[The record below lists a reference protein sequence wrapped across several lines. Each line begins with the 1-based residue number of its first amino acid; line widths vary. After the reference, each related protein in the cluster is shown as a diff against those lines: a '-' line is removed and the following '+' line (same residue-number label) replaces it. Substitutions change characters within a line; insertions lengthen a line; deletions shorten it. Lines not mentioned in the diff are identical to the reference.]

1 MGRKKKVEV
10 VETETT
16 TTTTTV
22 ATVPPLELVN
32 QTEEEIK
39 GGVKGIEVEIVA
51 DIFNKRASLMT
62 EKDLEDIEIEITK
75 CQSDMVSS
83 YLKMSTYFN
92 LVRSKKIYSKRK
104 SKDNPAKNEYED
116 FADWAKKRF
125 DFTES
130 YAHRLANIGE
140 YFVNRLSN
148 NSRFFEYIP
157 DENKYI
163 TTGKET
169 KKKDFGR
176 TQLIELLPLRN
187 DNEKLKIVFALI
199 KEGIITTDSKVDEIK
214 EIVSKVR
221 HNRIIINDDNKL
233 EFLDVIPTKKNSKP
247 NYILMMKEFYNDIET
262 LVNGINVDTDLS
274 ALINEIKSKLEKVKT
289 KTEN

>member
-16 TTTTTV
+16 TITT